1 MTESRVIK
9 LRLSIYTKLTM
20 EPRAYC
26 RWMWSK
32 YHGTI
37 PLAKIFPVSFR
48 SSIRPLIFTVYMILL
63 TSCRP
68 LILLHHQVTEPL
80 SSAPPS
86 NDKIIQIKQDY
97 ILVPVTKL
105 GAENYAI
112 FHNNKLFQINN
123 PTTELVPDNHHAEP
137 VPDENYRHHVHLQD
151 KEVGTSQTYNNQG
164 SQYHINQTNQA
175 SQHQITQSNQGSQYH
190 GPGSHQ
196 SSSDYYHGPGSH
208 QSGAEHSTMH
218 CHSTTQN
225 HQGSQYST
233 ATVQNNQGTQHET
246 PKVHQT
252 MHSQGSQ
259 YQQNNQG
266 SQYHGP
272 GSHQSAPDNQYQI
285 NQNQQTSQGSQHQGS
300 HRQPSQHHGPQVERY
315 NQGSI
320 NLEHQGVQCDLQQ
333 RSYSQWI
340 GTQTSLINPFSSDHN
355 ARWFTKE

>member
-1 MTESRVIK
+1 M
-9 LRLSIYTKLTM
+9 
-20 EPRAYC
+20 
-26 RWMWSK
+26 
-32 YHGTI
+32 
-37 PLAKIFPVSFR
+37 
-48 SSIRPLIFTVYMILL
+48 IFTVYMILL

-355 ARWFTKE
+355 AR